1 MNARKFY
8 AVTEQSLCSQVPLKL
23 PTRDT
28 NDCEDTTTSSMCNDC
43 CVELVQD
50 VKKKVDMIFNLTA
63 TTRIPIALHR
73 LLMEGFRCKICR
85 EYIKPPV
92 IASKCCEQILGCDSC
107 IKTWYQDNTIMKN
120 CPGCNKERGFANTMK
135 LHGLDEL
142 LDGTK
147 EIIDD
152 EARGESH

>member
-8 AVTEQSLCSQVPLKL
+8 AVTKQSHCSQVPPKL
-23 PTRDT
+23 PMRDT
-28 NDCEDTTTSSMCNDC
+28 NDGEDTTTSTMCNDC

-73 LLMEGFRCKICR
+73 LLMEDFRCKICR

-92 IASKCCEQILGCDSC
+92 IASKC
-107 IKTWYQDNTIMKN
+107 
-120 CPGCNKERGFANTMK
+120 
-135 LHGLDEL
+135 
-142 LDGTK
+142 
-147 EIIDD
+147 
-152 EARGESH
+152 